1 MRKFV
6 LVGVETGH
14 RLALSRIRAP
24 STFSGDFDVHDTS
37 HRARPDPTFG
47 MGRAPQIAQRRET
60 AVIEG
65 VITTKHVIVN
75 ASLIVR
81 SYGIRTWVS
90 CIGALLSRRPTTF
103 LALIWSNR

>member
-1 MRKFV
+1 
-6 LVGVETGH
+6 L
-14 RLALSRIRAP
+14 
-24 STFSGDFDVHDTS
+24 HDTS
-37 HRARPDPTFG
+37 HQENPISFG

>member
-1 MRKFV
+1 M
-6 LVGVETGH
+6 
-14 RLALSRIRAP
+14 
-24 STFSGDFDVHDTS
+24 
-37 HRARPDPTFG
+37 
-47 MGRAPQIAQRRET
+47 
-60 AVIEG
+60 IEG

-81 SYGIRTWVS
+81 SYGIRTWVL